1 MKILSE
7 NLRVRYRDVNRE
19 GRLKAVSWFGFMQ
32 EIAADHAES
41 LGFGYTGMT
50 ELKVFW
56 VLARM
61 RIKILRQPHVEENL
75 KLETWPGSFR
85 RLFAARHFRFTD
97 AAGET
102 FIFETDGGVF
112 RMTEKGAVML
122 VGVAYPKEE
131 AAAKRQERADLLA
144 EDKKKQEQSL
154 ADYKMTRAALMRAFE
169 KLKSAKRKY

>member
-1 MKILSE
+1 MRSFPLAVLTPRERAFEGEILSLVLPTE
-7 NLRVRYRDVNRE
+7 DGEMGFLAGRE
-19 GRLKAVSWFGFMQ
+19 QTVV
-32 EIAADHAES
+32 EITAGD
-41 LGFGYTGMT
+41 
-50 ELKVFW
+50 
-56 VLARM
+56 
-61 RIKILRQPHVEENL
+61 
-75 KLETWPGSFR
+75 
-85 RLFAARHFRFTD
+85 FRFTD